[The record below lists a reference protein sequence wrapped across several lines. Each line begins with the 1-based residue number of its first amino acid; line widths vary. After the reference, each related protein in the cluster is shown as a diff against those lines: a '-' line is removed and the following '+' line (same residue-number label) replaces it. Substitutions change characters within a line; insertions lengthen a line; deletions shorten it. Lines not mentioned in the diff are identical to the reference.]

1 MSNNTELHRQVVQKF
16 LDTKAV
22 DFAAAGKAIAEL
34 GPSVSLIDEPGDFF
48 CGTMRTFFHCYKLP
62 NPVASL
68 EDLEALRGATS
79 EL

>member
-1 MSNNTELHRQVVQKF
+1 MSNKAELHRQVVQKF

-34 GPSVSLIDEPGDFF
+34 GPSVSLSEEPEDCF
-48 CGTMRTFFHCYKLP
+48 CWTMRTFFHSYRLP
-62 NPVASL
+62 NPTGPL
-68 EDLEALRGATS
+68 EDLGALRSATR

>member
-1 MSNNTELHRQVVQKF
+1 MQTNPELHRKIVQTF
-16 LDTKAV
+16 LDTKSV

-34 GPSVSLIDEPGDFF
+34 GPALSLSDEPGDFF
-48 CGTMRTFFHCYKLP
+48 CGTMRTFFHCYRLP

-68 EDLEALRGATS
+68 EELEELRSAS